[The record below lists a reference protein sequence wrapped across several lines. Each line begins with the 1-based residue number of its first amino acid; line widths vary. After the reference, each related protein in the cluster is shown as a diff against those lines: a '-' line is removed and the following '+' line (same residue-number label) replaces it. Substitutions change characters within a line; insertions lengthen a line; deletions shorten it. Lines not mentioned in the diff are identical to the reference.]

1 LPGFGIRK
9 FESGRAFYFV
19 KFAVGSQQR
28 KLSLGPV
35 VPGVLGEKR
44 RRASE
49 ILTRARVG
57 QDVVASLGLTAF
69 WPVWFIFVSGNEVI
83 VVIVFLVSHCAACLV
98 LPYTV
103 VASLAGNLKIFY

>member
-1 LPGFGIRK
+1 MVKLVEGMASRLRVPAGKKDIQVFDETLPGFGIRK

-44 RRASE
+44 RRAPRS
-49 ILTRARVG
+49 
-57 QDVVASLGLTAF
+57 
-69 WPVWFIFVSGNEVI
+69 
-83 VVIVFLVSHCAACLV
+83 
-98 LPYTV
+98 
-103 VASLAGNLKIFY
+103 